1 MAKTPP
7 IPIVQPQAETSAPA
21 EAPESNSTKKDD
33 WIENCDDRC
42 MTIKGLARYSG
53 YSENTIRALRRR
65 HKLPQAYTPTSKPI
79 YRKRDVDKWI
89 LSHREYDRKRH
100 APVRC
105 AHGVSLHG
113 GRK

>member
-1 MAKTPP
+1 MSKTLPDIIDSHQEDAVVP
-7 IPIVQPQAETSAPA
+7 EVVL
-21 EAPESNSTKKDD
+21 ESNTTKKDD
-33 WIENCDDRC
+33 WIANSDDRW
-42 MTIKGLARYSG
+42 MTIQGVARYTG

-65 HKLPQAYTPTSKPI
+65 EKLPTAYTPTSKPI
-79 YRKRDVDKWI
+79 YRKRDIDGWI
-89 LSHREYDRKRH
+89 LGHREYDRKRH